1 MTSRL
6 NLATKA
12 VRPALPARAV
22 FSGPPG
28 AGKTRT
34 ALIVA
39 TVLAEGGDILLIDT
53 EQESALT
60 YADDFTFT
68 HLPWRPPF
76 DPKEL
81 AATITDAGNQYA
93 VIVVDSLSHFWRGE
107 GGVLD
112 IAGGK
117 FSNWKDARPA
127 HETMVQAL
135 LDCTAHFIGCARSK
149 VEHVQEKDPHTGKQ
163 VVRKLGMAVIQDDSL
178 EYELNVACELDMD
191 HSFVVSKSRTVA
203 VPVGRVFKPE
213 QAEQFA
219 ETYRD
224 WLKGGEPPAP
234 GEFVAALRARIE
246 ALPVEVRKECKA
258 AFVAALGRPDT
269 LPESRMA
276 AAEALVARFEAE
288 GPHPDGPPSGQG
300 PGPEPGPPPDT
311 SGGEVGGP
319 AEDPPAPAHRAGS
332 DGAGGEAIERTAPS
346 GAVTPSTV
354 LPATLLAATKETQLG
369 KAQLRVMRSAREV
382 AQALAR
388 PVPASIDVV
397 VEDQDFAALVL
408 HDLGGG
414 AEIPPVEHRPW
425 KAVDEA
431 EWTKWKNRCN
441 AKAGPGTKAKPHPRL
456 LDEDKAIYDEQR
468 HALAWQASHKH
479 RGPGLEVESW
489 SDVTEVE
496 ARAIEAALEMLK
508 AGEALL
514 TFDEGGRWC
523 CQRKA
528 AA

>member
-276 AAEALVARFEAE
+276 AAEELVARFEGE
-288 GPHPDGPPSGQG
+288 GPHPDSPPTG
-300 PGPEPGPPPDT
+300 PGPAPAGPAPDADGSGSSAEGLAVGDM
-311 SGGEVGGP
+311 SGGEVDDPDGGP
-319 AEDPPAPAHRAGS
+319 ATSASPPVSSGSAPAAGPDDGTGEGSTAVPPPA
-332 DGAGGEAIERTAPS
+332 APP
-346 GAVTPSTV
+346 GAVT
-354 LPATLLAATKETQLG
+354 TLKEANPKGYESLVRYCRKQQSEFFSSDEETS
-369 KAQLRVMRSAREV
+369 KAQWE
-382 AQALAR
+382 
-388 PVPASIDVV
+388 
-397 VEDQDFAALVL
+397 
-408 HDLGGG
+408 
-414 AEIPPVEHRPW
+414 
-425 KAVDEA
+425 
-431 EWTKWKNRCN
+431 
-441 AKAGPGTKAKPHPRL
+441 
-456 LDEDKAIYDEQR
+456 
-468 HALAWQASHKH
+468 ALAWAVSGGRTVQVRELDPEEAGEFRRRVGDLANGRS
-479 RGPGLEVESW
+479 RWVETDDPAFLGW
-489 SDVTEVE
+489 DLVAGE
-496 ARAIEAALEMLK
+496 EAA
-508 AGEALL
+508 
-514 TFDEGGRWC
+514 
-523 CQRKA
+523 
-528 AA
+528 